1 MQICVRDHVEVHPQK
16 KKEILYFGGVTPIM
30 AYTGRL
36 RPKGIYVSQ
45 ASDVRKGR
53 DFISCSI

>member
-1 MQICVRDHVEVHPQK
+1 MYAPRLKAPACGQSGGWGAGG
-16 KKEILYFGGVTPIM
+16 GGVTPIM
-30 AYTGRL
+30 AYTGRI

>member
-1 MQICVRDHVEVHPQK
+1 MLQGLRRLPAASREGGGRGS
-16 KKEILYFGGVTPIM
+16 GGVTPIM